1 MFQTYNEAL
10 AWITKLMPLHGIK
23 PGLERM
29 GALLESLGN
38 PQRRLKFIHVAGT
51 NGKGSTCAYIASV
64 LQGAGF
70 HAGLFTSPFLEKYTN
85 RIQVNG
91 EDIPEE
97 TVLALANQIKPAA
110 EKIEAEHGAVS
121 MFEISTAIAILYF
134 ATESYPDFVVWETG
148 MGGRLDCT
156 NVVVPLVSVIT
167 NVGLDHTDILGETIP
182 EIAKEKAGIIK
193 AGVPVV
199 TTTLDPEALAVIR
212 ETAFAKKSTLYEL
225 GKQFRYETRE
235 VQEGRQSFDF
245 EGPFRRLPAVV
256 ITMDGSHQQAN
267 AALAVMTLEVLRQ
280 YYALVVDDEDLY
292 ASLTR
297 TAWKGRLEMVSRQPR
312 ILLDGAHNPDG
323 ARTLAETLQTVYS
336 YQKLVFVLGMLRN
349 KNHMEYLR
357 HILPIVNT
365 FIVTEPDFFKKMPAE
380 ELAEAA
386 TRWSEMEGA
395 SLQPIPEPDWK
406 KALERAREAAG
417 PEDLIVVSGSLYF
430 LSDARSWILNMT
442 DSEKGW

>member
-10 AWITKLMPLHGIK
+10 AWITKLMPLHGMK
-23 PGLERM
+23 PGLERIE
-29 GALLESLGN
+29 ALLDRLGN
-38 PQRRLKFIHVAGT
+38 PQRRLKFIHVSGT

-70 HAGLFTSPFLEKYTN
+70 EAGLFTSPFLEKYTN

-91 EDIPEE
+91 IDIPED
-97 TVLALANQIKPAA
+97 TVLQLANRIKPAA
-110 EKIEAEHGAVS
+110 DEIEAAHGAVS
-121 MFEISTAIAILYF
+121 MFEISTALAILYF

-156 NVVVPLVSVIT
+156 NIVVPLVSVIT
-167 NVGLDHTDILGETIP
+167 NVGLDHTDILGETIQA
-182 EIAKEKAGIIK
+182 IAAEKAGIIK

-199 TTTLDPEALAVIR
+199 TTAQDPVALEVIR
-212 ETAFAKKSTLYEL
+212 GTAQAKKCTLYEL
-225 GKQFRYETRE
+225 GHQFRYETRE

-245 EGPFRRLPAVV
+245 EGPFRQLPGVA
-256 ITMDGSHQQAN
+256 ITMDGIHQQTN
-267 AALAVMTLEVLRQ
+267 AALALMTLEVLRQ

-292 ASLTR
+292 ASMER
-297 TAWKGRLEMVSRQPR
+297 TAWKGRLEMVSRSPR

-323 ARTLAETLQTVYS
+323 ARTLAETLKTVYS
-336 YQKLVFVLGMLRN
+336 YRNLVFVLGMLRN

-380 ELAEAA
+380 ELASAA
-386 TRWSEMEGA
+386 RLWSEAEEER
-395 SLQPIPEPDWK
+395 LVPIVEPDWK
-406 KALERAREAAG
+406 MALGRARQAAG
-417 PEDLIVVSGSLYF
+417 PDDLIVVSGSLYF
-430 LSDARSWILNMT
+430 LSDARSWIMKLT